1 MASQEL
7 STRPFIL
14 SKMSANAKMSFSMML
29 MKKLCFKD
37 ALLEQA
43 LLLYKEKMTM
53 KKLSR
58 RG

>member
-14 SKMSANAKMSFSMML
+14 NKMSVNAKTSFSMMS
-29 MKKLCFKD
+29 MKKLYFKD

-43 LLLYKEKMTM
+43 LLLCKEKMTM
-53 KKLSR
+53 KKHSR
-58 RG
+58 RD